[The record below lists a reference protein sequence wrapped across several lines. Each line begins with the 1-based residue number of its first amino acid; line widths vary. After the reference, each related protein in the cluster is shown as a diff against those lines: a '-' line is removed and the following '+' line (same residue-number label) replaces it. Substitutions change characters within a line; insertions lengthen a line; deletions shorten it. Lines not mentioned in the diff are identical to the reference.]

1 MIRLKLSPIDSFQH
15 VSVNGHL
22 RRIKSDVSVLLQQD
36 IIDSLPRSFIDNL
49 INGNDNPIDT
59 SSMSDDDLISTCK
72 SRYIQSPSEL
82 RAWSK
87 SLDINSNYIKSYLDS
102 LKSNPDISS
111 DSLDKPDKPDKS
123 SE

>member
-1 MIRLKLSPIDSFQH
+1 MIRLTLSPIDAFQH
-15 VSVNGHL
+15 LSVDGHV

-49 INGNDNPIDT
+49 INNVDNSIDT

-72 SRYIQSPSEL
+72 SRYLQSPSEL
-82 RAWSK
+82 HAWFK

-102 LKSNPDISS
+102 LSS
-111 DSLDKPDKPDKS
+111 ENSDNSEALDKPSD
-123 SE
+123 